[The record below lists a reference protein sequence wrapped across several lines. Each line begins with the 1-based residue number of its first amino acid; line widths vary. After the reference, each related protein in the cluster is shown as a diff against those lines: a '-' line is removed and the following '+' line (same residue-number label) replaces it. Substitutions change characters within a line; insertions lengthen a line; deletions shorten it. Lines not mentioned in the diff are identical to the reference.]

1 MWILKTLHTCLLPA
15 YYYIKICTLL
25 QQFDRIILWRSYF
38 PSFLKYFI
46 KMFVHANLPTFYLGI
61 HQDSACLFITIWTLA
76 YHYRYIIPL
85 SLKKCFCQLPNLNKN
100 INFVTS
106 FINFFFIIVTQSYN
120 TMITLI
126 KLTYLVEKFYFF
138 LFSLVAFY
146 YSSNI
151 SGFDT
156 KINIS
161 FLYPFLWNILSQKG
175 QTFLQR

>member
-15 YYYIKICTLL
+15 YYYIKICILL

-85 SLKKCFCQLPNLNKN
+85 SLKKCL
-100 INFVTS
+100 
-106 FINFFFIIVTQSYN
+106 
-120 TMITLI
+120 
-126 KLTYLVEKFYFF
+126 
-138 LFSLVAFY
+138 
-146 YSSNI
+146 
-151 SGFDT
+151 
-156 KINIS
+156 
-161 FLYPFLWNILSQKG
+161 PFLTFECFIKKG
-175 QTFLQR
+175 IGRRYLFLCQNHWYLNCNKKQQAKTKKSRIFLLNMLT